1 MALGRHAEPT
11 EAFRD
16 DTLAEVGRGHQ
27 LGEQRGPWRDA
38 WRRLSKNKMAL
49 VSIGIITVFLLLA
62 IFATVLAPYPY
73 QQQDLLSIYQGPS
86 AAHWLGTDALGR
98 DMLSRL
104 LYGARISMSVAVVTV
119 LLVLVIGVPVGLVSG
134 YYGGAID
141 MVVMRIVDIGYAF
154 PSLLL
159 IIILSSY
166 LGAALPQ
173 IQGGPLLVLKHG
185 YDATGGLVA
194 VIIALSI
201 FGWLSLARLVR
212 GQVLSLKQ
220 QEYIDGARG
229 MGASDRRI
237 MFGHLLP
244 NALAPVI
251 IAAALYVPGFIIA
264 EAGLSFI
271 GLGVKPPT
279 PSWGIMISDGVQAI
293 QSYPYVALEPGLAI
307 ALLLLA
313 FNFLGDGLRD
323 ALDPYMNT

>member
-1 MALGRHAEPT
+1 MVIGRRA
-11 EAFRD
+11 
-16 DTLAEVGRGHQ
+16 DTPNSETLVDAGRAQ
-27 LGEQRGPWRDA
+27 LTEQRGPLRDA
-38 WRRLSKNKMAL
+38 WRRLKKNKMA
-49 VSIGIITVFLLLA
+49 VISIVIILTFLLLA
-62 IFATVLAPYPY
+62 IFASVLAPYPY
-73 QQQDLLSIYQGPS
+73 AKQDLFVIYQGPS
-86 AAHWLGTDALGR
+86 SAHLLGTDALGR

-104 LYGARISMSVAVVTV
+104 LYGSRISMSVAIITVVIV
-119 LLVLVIGVPVGLVSG
+119 LLIGVPLGLVSG

-141 MVVMRIVDIGYAF
+141 MIVMRIVDIGYAF

-166 LGAALPQ
+166 LGAEIPR
-173 IQGGPLLVLKHG
+173 INGGPFLILKNG
-185 YDATGGLVA
+185 YNATGGLVG
-194 VIIALSI
+194 VIIALAI

-220 QEYIDGARG
+220 QEFIEGARG
-229 MGASDRRI
+229 MGASNRRI
-237 MFGHLLP
+237 MFMHILP
-244 NALAPVI
+244 NSLAPVI

-279 PSWGIMISDGVQAI
+279 PSWGIMISDGIQAI

-307 ALLLLA
+307 AFLLLS

-323 ALDPYMNT
+323 ALDPFMNM

>member
-1 MALGRHAEPT
+1 MALGKRVNSLSSE
-11 EAFRD
+11 
-16 DTLAEVGRGHQ
+16 TLAEAGQQQ
-27 LGEQRGPWRDA
+27 LTEQRGPWRDA
-38 WRRLSKNKMAL
+38 WRRLKKNKMAI
-49 VSIGIITVFLLLA
+49 VSIVIILAFLLLA

-73 QQQDLLSIYQGPS
+73 ATQDLLEIYQGPS
-86 AAHWLGTDALGR
+86 SAHLLGTDQLGR

-104 LYGARISMSVAVVTV
+104 LYGSRISMSVAVITV
-119 LLVLVIGVPVGLVSG
+119 MLVLVIGVPLGLVSG

-141 MVVMRIVDIGYAF
+141 IVIMRIVDVGYAF

-166 LGAALPQ
+166 LGAELPQ
-173 IQGGPLLVLKHG
+173 IHSGPFVILKTG
-185 YDATGGLVA
+185 YNATGGLVG
-194 VIIALSI
+194 VIIALAI

-220 QEYIDGARG
+220 QEFIEGARG
-229 MGASDRRI
+229 MGASNRRI
-237 MFGHLLP
+237 MFVHLLP
-244 NALAPVI
+244 NSLAPVI

-307 ALLLLA
+307 AFLLLS

-323 ALDPYMNT
+323 ALDPFMNT